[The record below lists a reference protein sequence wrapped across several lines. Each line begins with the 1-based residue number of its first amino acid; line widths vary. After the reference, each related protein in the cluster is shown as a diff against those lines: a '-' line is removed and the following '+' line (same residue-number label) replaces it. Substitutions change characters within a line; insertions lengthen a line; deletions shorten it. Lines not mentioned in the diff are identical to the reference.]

1 MEPSA
6 ASCAPREVNGAMG
19 VVSSH
24 IWYPSI
30 RADSGRVAMEQ
41 LHGGTDLLLVT
52 VSSAMTATGRFGLFF
67 AVL

>member
-1 MEPSA
+1 
-6 ASCAPREVNGAMG
+6 
-19 VVSSH
+19 
-24 IWYPSI
+24 
-30 RADSGRVAMEQ
+30 MEQ